1 MLGPQLAALGETAA
15 GEDVAMRR
23 SHVAFVRPV
32 FSYAV
37 YEGFHCEDVLEFG
50 PPMVSCFGFIE
61 YSLGRPIIVIITC
74 AIV

>member
-23 SHVAFVRPV
+23 SHVAFVRTV

-37 YEGFHCEDVLEFG
+37 EEGFYRAEVLGIG
-50 PPMVSCFGFIE
+50 PIFC
-61 YSLGRPIIVIITC
+61 
-74 AIV
+74 